1 MKPGALLQKTQQL
14 QTSTISYFHYWKL
27 AWLFQITKIT
37 PFLTFDKGF
46 ASKLR
51 VKTRHT
57 KCVDPTLPLVV
68 LHSKESNVSRTTSSK
83 YWLTHF
89 LSVVL
94 FVAGLPAVLLHM
106 AWNSVWGSG
115 CFCILDAGSKKACT
129 PIAQVKFSY
138 QTMTDKWFW
147 IVGF

>member
-1 MKPGALLQKTQQL
+1 MKPWALLQKTEQL

-37 PFLTFDKGF
+37 LFLTFDKGF

-68 LHSKESNVSRTTSSK
+68 LHSNESNVSRMTSSK
-83 YWLTHF
+83 YWFNAYNVDSYHWWI
-89 LSVVL
+89 
-94 FVAGLPAVLLHM
+94 FVRGIVCSSPITYGL
-106 AWNSVWGSG
+106 WGSG
-115 CFCILDAGSKKACT
+115 CLCILDAGSKK
-129 PIAQVKFSY
+129 AQVKFSY
-138 QTMTDKWFW
+138 QTMTDNWFW